1 MTLATL
7 RGFHREIIVSRD
19 ILRELLEIVINV
31 TTNDLAGEL
40 EEIPQ
45 GIIEHLV
52 FFGEFLKEFIR
63 GNH

>member
-1 MTLATL
+1 LSEIIINVTLATL

-40 EEIPQ
+40 EEIP
-45 GIIEHLV
+45 
-52 FFGEFLKEFIR
+52 
-63 GNH
+63 